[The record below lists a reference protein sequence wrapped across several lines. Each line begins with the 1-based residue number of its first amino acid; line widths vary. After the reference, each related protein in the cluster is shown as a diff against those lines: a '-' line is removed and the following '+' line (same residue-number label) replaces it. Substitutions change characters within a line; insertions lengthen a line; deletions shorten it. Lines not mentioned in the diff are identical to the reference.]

1 MNKNEI
7 KVTLIGNAGVG
18 KTCIIQRFIDNSFS
32 DNPVSTISANSIEKE
47 IIRGKEKYVLNIWD
61 TAGQEKY
68 QSLGKHFYK
77 DAYIIL
83 LIYDITNQ
91 NSLDSLK
98 KTWYPDVQ
106 IYAENCVVFGVIGNK
121 ADLYENEELAD
132 EDEAKEFAKEIGAI
146 FYQVSAKNGENIFKL
161 FETLLDKFLEKDVQV
176 KVKNIEMD
184 KEAKSAFNLNSKG
197 EKKKKCC

>member
-18 KTCIIQRFIDNSFS
+18 KTCIIQRFIDNTFNEYSA
-32 DNPVSTISANSIEKE
+32 STISANSIDKE
-47 IIRGKEKYVLNIWD
+47 IIRGKEKYILSIWD

-68 QSLGKHFYK
+68 QSLGKIFYK

-98 KTWYPDVQ
+98 KTWYPDLQ
-106 IYAENCVVFGVIGNK
+106 IYAENCVVMGVIGNK
-121 ADLYENEELAD
+121 ADLYENDDLAD
-132 EDEAKEFAKEIGAI
+132 EDEAKEFAKEIGAV
-146 FYQVSAKNGENIFKL
+146 FYLVSAKSGENVTKL
-161 FETLLDKFLEKDVQV
+161 FEKLLDKFLEKDIQD
-176 KVKNIEMD
+176 KVKNIEMN
-184 KEAKSAFNLNSKG
+184 KRERSSFSLESRV